1 LVGLAIN
8 GATLHEKIVDT
19 RVNFFAPSLERSV
32 ERERVERRL
41 TAILM
46 ADVVGYSRLMG
57 ADDEATLAQ
66 LKAHQDALVAPKIK
80 EHRGLVV
87 FASVVDALRLA
98 LEVQCG
104 MAGRNA
110 QVPPERRIELRIGIN
125 FGDIIIDGRDCLE
138 SAVGLTNQ
146 QAAVPA

>member
-1 LVGLAIN
+1 MSAHDPNRSSAGQFCCDAQRCPLVGFAIN

-80 EHRGLVV
+80 EHRGRIVRRW
-87 FASVVDALRLA
+87 A
-98 LEVQCG
+98 
-104 MAGRNA
+104 MA
-110 QVPPERRIELRIGIN
+110 
-125 FGDIIIDGRDCLE
+125 C
-138 SAVGLTNQ
+138 
-146 QAAVPA
+146 